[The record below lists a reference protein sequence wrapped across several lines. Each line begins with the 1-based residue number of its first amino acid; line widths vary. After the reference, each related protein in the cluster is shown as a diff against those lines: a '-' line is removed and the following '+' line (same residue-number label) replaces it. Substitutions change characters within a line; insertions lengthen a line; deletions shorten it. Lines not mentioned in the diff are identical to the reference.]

1 MNMHISILQY
11 PIIWADKQ
19 ANLLL
24 AEERI
29 AALQGTTDLV
39 VLPEMFSTGFC
50 TDRPELAETSD
61 GKTMQTVQNCAIRF
75 QLAICGSFIA
85 TEKGKFF
92 NRLFFVFP
100 DGRTEFAD
108 KRHLFSMGG
117 EDKFFS
123 SGNKS
128 LLVNYCGLNIRL
140 LVCYDVRFPVWAR
153 NVENKYDL
161 LIYVAN
167 FPARRITDWDILLR
181 ARAIEN
187 QAFVCGLNI
196 TGKDAN
202 GIEYN
207 GHSILLDYKANELI
221 TFVENET
228 CTKSFELNTE
238 GLYSYRKKFPVWKDA
253 DKFEIF

>member
-1 MNMHISILQY
+1 MRISLLQY
-11 PIIWADKQ
+11 PIVWADKQ

-29 AALQGTTDLV
+29 AVLQGKTDMV
-39 VLPEMFSTGFC
+39 VLPEMFTTGFC
-50 TDRPELAETSD
+50 TDRPELAEESD
-61 GKTMQTVQNCAIRF
+61 GKTMQNVKSWAVRF
-75 QLAICGSFIA
+75 QLAVCGSFIA
-85 TEKGKFF
+85 TENGKFY
-92 NRLFFVFP
+92 NRAFFVFP
-100 DGRTEFAD
+100 DGRTEIAD

-123 SGNKS
+123 AGDKT
-128 LLVNYCGLNIRL
+128 LLVNYCGFNIRL

-153 NVENKYDL
+153 NVDNQYDL

-207 GHSILLDYKANELI
+207 GHSVLLDYKANELI
-221 TFVENET
+221 TFAENET
-228 CTKSFELNTE
+228 GTKSFELNAE
-238 GLYSYRKKFPVWKDA
+238 GLYSYRQKFPVWNDA
-253 DKFEIF
+253 DKFELL